1 MTGSKKR
8 WYDKDP
14 VVQLAVGLLEKSPNE
29 VKDQLSNYII
39 ERSKNSGYILAV
51 NNYEYFWQRW
61 QDNNIKHFLAMEYLK
76 LVDDETKR
84 EICTEIVQYNE
95 NLKKEEQEQ

>member
-1 MTGSKKR
+1 MNKR

-14 VVQLAVGLLEKSPNE
+14 VVQLAVNLLEKSNNAIRDH
-29 VKDQLSNYII
+29 VSDFVI
-39 ERSKNSGYILAV
+39 ERSRNSGYILAV

-61 QDNNIKHFLAMEYLK
+61 QDQNVKHFLAMEYLK

-84 EICTEIVQYNE
+84 EICTEIVKYIE
-95 NLKKEEQEQ
+95 GLKETQE

>member
-1 MTGSKKR
+1 MNNQR

-14 VVQLAVGLLEKSPNE
+14 VVKLAVNLLE
-29 VKDQLSNYII
+29 QSNNAIRDYCSDFII

-61 QDNNIKHFLAMEYLK
+61 QDHNVKHFLAMEYLK

-84 EICTEIVQYNE
+84 EICTEIVKYIE
-95 NLKKEEQEQ
+95 GLKEGNKE